1 MPRPRPAPEAPQPAT
16 QGRRI
21 LLGAIGR
28 PHGVRG
34 LVRVVSYTANPADL
48 AAYGPLQDEGGRRF
62 VLRWEAGGIAAIA
75 VLDGGA
81 ERPITDRTE
90 AARLTNSRLY
100 VEREQLPPPA
110 ADEFYLADL
119 VGLEAFDDAGA
130 SLGHV
135 VAVHDYGAGASL
147 EISQPERPPLLVPF
161 TREAVPEIDIAAGRL
176 AIRPPVEREF
186 TELTAA

>member
-1 MPRPRPAPEAPQPAT
+1 VPRLPPAPELPQPAT
-16 QGRRI
+16 PARRV

-48 AAYGPLQDEGGRRF
+48 TAYGPLRDERGQSF
-62 VLRWEAGGIAAIA
+62 VLRWQADGIAAVVA
-75 VLDGGA
+75 LEGGH
-81 ERPITDRTE
+81 ERSITDRTE
-90 AARLTNSRLY
+90 AARLTNTRLY
-100 VEREQLPPPA
+100 IDREQLPPPA

-119 VGLEAFDDAGA
+119 IGLEAFDGRGA
-130 SLGHV
+130 SFGRV

-147 EISQPERPPLLVPF
+147 EIGQAERPSLLVPF

-176 AIRPPVEREF
+176 VVHPPVERELA
-186 TELTAA
+186 ELSAA